1 MTSIWDP
8 IRIGNMTLEHRFA
21 MAPMTRSRAGPD
33 GTPSPLAA
41 EYYAQRA
48 SLGLLITGGVQ
59 PSDDG
64 QGYLNTPGIYA
75 DAHVAGWRRVAQAV
89 HAAGG
94 YLFLQLMHVGRM
106 SHPDNTPHHRQPLAP
121 SAIAPNEKMF
131 TAGGMLDIPQPRA
144 ISIGEIEAT
153 VHDFAHAAKQA
164 IAAGADG
171 VEIHGANGYLIQQ
184 FFAPNANVRRDRYG
198 GPIENRVRFALEVA
212 RAVSDAIGPERT
224 GIRISPGST
233 LGGIHEGP
241 EAHALYRYLVPA
253 LAELR
258 LAYLHV
264 AHGGDEALLGDI
276 RRMWPNALL
285 VARANR
291 PLELATA
298 DVEAGLADVAP
309 VGRWALANPDFV
321 ERYRTGAPLNKPDP
335 TTFYGGGAKGYTD
348 YPALRRPV
356 VTA

>member
-1 MTSIWDP
+1 MTSIWNP
-8 IRIGNMTLEHRFA
+8 IRIGNMALEHRFA
-21 MAPMTRSRAGPD
+21 MAPMTRSRAGAD

-48 SLGLLITGGVQ
+48 SFGLLITGGAQ

-75 DAHVAGWRRVAQAV
+75 DAHVAGWRRVAHAV
-89 HAAGG
+89 HAEGG
-94 YLFLQLMHVGRM
+94 YLFIQLMHVGRM
-106 SHPDNTPHHRQPLAP
+106 SHPDNTPHHRQPVAP
-121 SAIAPNEKMF
+121 SAIAPNQKML
-131 TAGGMLDIPQPRA
+131 TAAGLLDIPEPRVL
-144 ISIGEIEAT
+144 STGEIETT
-153 VHDFAHAAKQA
+153 VRDFTHAARQA
-164 IAAGADG
+164 VAAGADG

-184 FFAPNANVRRDRYG
+184 FFAPNANVRKDRYG
-198 GPIENRVRFALEVA
+198 GSIENRVRFALEVA

-233 LGGIHEGP
+233 LGGVDEGP
-241 EAHALYRYLVPA
+241 EGPALYRYLVPA

-264 AHGGDEALLGDI
+264 AHGGDDALLGDI
-276 RRMWPNALL
+276 RRLWPNALL

-291 PLELATA
+291 PLESAAA
-298 DVEAGLADVAP
+298 DVEAGLADVVV

-321 ERYRTGAPLNKPDP
+321 GRYRSGAPLNEPDP
-335 TTFYGGGAKGYTD
+335 ATFYGGGASGYTD
-348 YPALRRPV
+348 YPILQPAQV
-356 VTA
+356 SA